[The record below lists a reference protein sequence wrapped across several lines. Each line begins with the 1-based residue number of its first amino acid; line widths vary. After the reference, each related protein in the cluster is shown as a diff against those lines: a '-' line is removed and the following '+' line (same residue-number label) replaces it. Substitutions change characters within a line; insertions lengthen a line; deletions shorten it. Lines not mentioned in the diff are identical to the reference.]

1 MTKAILKYLPVFYD
15 ELKEAFIYI
24 RDVLKNEKAAY
35 DLVEAIKNAILQR
48 SECPDSFEQYKSLKE
63 RKHPYYRIY
72 VKNYQ
77 VYYVVIPGDPPIM
90 EVRRLKYSKSD
101 ARKI

>member
-1 MTKAILKYLPVFYD
+1 MTKAILKYLPVFHD

-24 RDVLKNEKAAY
+24 RDVLKNEKAAH
-35 DLVEAIKNAILQR
+35 DLVQAIKNAILQR
-48 SECPDSFEQYKSLKE
+48 SECPDSFERYKSLKE
-63 RKHPYYRIY
+63 REYPYYRIY

-90 EVRRLKYSKSD
+90 EVRRLVYNKRD
-101 ARKI
+101 LII